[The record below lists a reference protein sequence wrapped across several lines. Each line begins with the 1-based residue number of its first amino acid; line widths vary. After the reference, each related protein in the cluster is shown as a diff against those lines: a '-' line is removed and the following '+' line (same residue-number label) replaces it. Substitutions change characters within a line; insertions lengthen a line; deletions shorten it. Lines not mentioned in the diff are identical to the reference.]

1 MARRI
6 GLLLPVAVLLVPG
19 RTKTQ
24 CKSRWSDVLSSK
36 TDETTAR
43 VGKWTTVENSTL
55 KNEADL
61 GLVLLRA
68 GSVSNKNIV

>member
-1 MARRI
+1 MARV

-24 CKSRWSDVLSSK
+24 CSKSRWSDVLSST

-55 KNEADL
+55 NEADL

-68 GSVSNKNIV
+68 GGSVSNKNIV